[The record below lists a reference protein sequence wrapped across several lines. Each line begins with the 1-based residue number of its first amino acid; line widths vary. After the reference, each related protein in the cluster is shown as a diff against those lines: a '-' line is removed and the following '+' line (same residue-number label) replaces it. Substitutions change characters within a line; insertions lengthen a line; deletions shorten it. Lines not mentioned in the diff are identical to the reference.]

1 MRLIVENLACQRG
14 GRILFQGLTFRLDA
28 GEALRVVGPN
38 GAGKTSLLRL
48 IAGLLAPAHGRV
60 ALEGAEGVTGEAAH
74 LVGHQDAVKGALTV
88 GENLEF
94 WRAVLGATGGAGP
107 ATVEGA
113 LSALGLTA
121 LALFP
126 VRALSAGQ
134 RRRLALARLLV
145 AKRRLWLLDEPA
157 SGLDADGQN
166 TLSRMIAEHVSTGG
180 LAVVAAHGAPEFSGA
195 REVRLG
201 GGA

>member
-1 MRLIVENLACQRG
+1 MRLIVENLACVRG
-14 GRILFQGLTFRLDA
+14 GRALFQGLSFALA
-28 GEALRVVGPN
+28 PGEALRIVGPN

-60 ALEGAEGVTGEAAH
+60 ALQEAEGGAGEAAH

-88 GENLEF
+88 EENLQF
-94 WRAVLGATGGAGP
+94 WRAVLGGGGA
-107 ATVEGA
+107 AVETALSVLG
-113 LSALGLTA
+113 LSALA
-121 LALFP
+121 RFP
-126 VRALSAGQ
+126 ARALSAGQ

-157 SGLDADGQN
+157 SGLDADGQQ
-166 TLSRMIAEHVSTGG
+166 TLSRMISEHLAAGG
-180 LAVVAAHGAPEFSGA
+180 IVAVAAHGAPEIPGA
-195 REVRLG
+195 REIRLG

>member
-14 GRILFQGLTFRLDA
+14 GRTLFQGLSFALAA
-28 GEALRVVGPN
+28 GEGLRIVGPN

-60 ALEGAEGVTGEAAH
+60 ALEGAEGEAGEAAH

-88 GENLEF
+88 EENLEF
-94 WRAVLGATGGAGP
+94 WRAVLGGGA
-107 ATVEGA
+107 AVEAALSVLG
-113 LSALGLTA
+113 LSALA
-121 LALFP
+121 QFP
-126 VRALSAGQ
+126 ARVLSAGQ

-157 SGLDADGQN
+157 SGLDADGQK
-166 TLSRMIAEHVSTGG
+166 TLSRMVSKHISAGG
-180 LAVVAAHGAPEFSGA
+180 IAVVAAHGAPEIPGA
-195 REVRLG
+195 REIRLG